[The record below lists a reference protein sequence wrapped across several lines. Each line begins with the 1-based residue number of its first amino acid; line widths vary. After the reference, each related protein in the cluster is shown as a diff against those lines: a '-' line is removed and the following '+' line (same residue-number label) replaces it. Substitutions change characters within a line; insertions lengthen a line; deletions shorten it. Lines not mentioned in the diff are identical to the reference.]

1 MALQLVAVSP
11 HTSPPIVLG
20 AGGTDLG
27 RVRECKV
34 LDVKVSKKQCS
45 VTTLAQ
51 MDDVISCTNHSRGPF
66 VAVMRRGAGAGVWEP
81 IQSGEDAMLR
91 VGDMLAIKYVHG
103 TARYI
108 YQLKLASSPPAPAPA
123 AAAAA
128 VAASPA
134 PRPLPAAAAAA
145 SYVVCSSHPRRFFLT
160 RGQCWHCIAMCCYL
174 KLGTATATLYPTLS
188 NIFFLI
194 IIYTVYRCNISW

>member
-20 AGGTDLG
+20 AGGTYLG

-34 LDVKVSKKQCS
+34 VDVQVSRKQCS
-45 VTTLAQ
+45 VATLAQ
-51 MDDVISCTNHSRGPF
+51 MDDMISCTNHSGGPS
-66 VAVMRRGAGAGVWEP
+66 VAVMRSGAGAGVWEP
-81 IQSGEDAMLR
+81 IQSGEDAKLR

-108 YQLKLASSPPAPAPA
+108 YQLKPASSPPAPPPAAAAA

-160 RGQCWHCIAMCCYL
+160 RGQCWHCIAMCCYMYL
-174 KLGTATATLYPTLS
+174 KLGTATAIQHCQIS
-188 NIFFLI
+188 FFK
-194 IIYTVYRCNISW
+194 